1 MNNETIF
8 ALSSAHGKSG
18 VAVIRIS
25 GNELTELFHKIINK
39 TEHTPRHAYYTN
51 FQDDN
56 GDLIDQCIAIFFNA
70 PYSFT
75 GEDVIEIYSHGSPA
89 VINKIFDYLR
99 QHGCRIAN
107 RGEFSKRAFY
117 NNKMD
122 LTDVDGL
129 IALLD
134 AQTDKQR
141 QSALKSLTGQDS
153 KIYNEYRNQMI
164 EISAYS
170 AAILDYDED
179 DLPKNITDKILNK
192 TKDLLSEL
200 QSTISSWRGS
210 RALRNGFNI
219 VLVGETNVG
228 KSSIFNKLVGYNRAI
243 VSDIA
248 GTTRDVVSTQIDI
261 DGYLVNISDTAG
273 IRETNDEI
281 EKIGIERT
289 QAETQNAD
297 LIIHVYNEIPDTI
310 NKNEIT
316 VINKSDLLKDKNN
329 PDVIYTSAKTGDGF
343 DELLKIIKTKMFDLM
358 SGTESHVA
366 LNERTYEYLS
376 VAIDELNNAINL
388 YDGNY
393 DIFAEHVRRGAD
405 AIGKILGVITTEEI
419 ADATF
424 SQLCLGK

>member
-51 FQDDN
+51 FRDDN
-56 GDLIDQCIAIFFNA
+56 GDLIDQCIAVFFNA

-219 VLVGETNVG
+219 VLIGETNVG

-248 GTTRDVVSTQIDI
+248 GTTRDVVSTQIDM

-329 PDVIYTSAKTGDGF
+329 TDVIYTSAKTGDGF

-358 SGTESHVA
+358 SGSESHVA

-376 VAIDELNNAINL
+376 IAIDELNNAINL